1 MAKLHTQYE
10 VAIWREDGNEQDAD
24 HIYFEA
30 GRGGA
35 GYKAALALYDRTIA
49 YDDLSIEL
57 RKIISDEDGP
67 ISEVVL
73 HEKTAQLKEDK
84 CNASTIAN

>member
-10 VAIWREDGNEQDAD
+10 VAIWRIDGTEQDDD
-24 HIYFEA
+24 HYYFQA

-35 GYKAALALYDRTIA
+35 GHKAALALFDRLMIHA
-49 YDDLSIEL
+49 DIESIEL
-57 RKIISDEDGP
+57 RKIVSDEDGP

-73 HEKTAQLKEDK
+73 HEKKA
-84 CNASTIAN
+84 